1 MQNLEA
7 ASSASPVEESSSPA
21 IRWGPIF
28 GGAVA
33 ASAASIFLVLLGSG
47 LGLSVISPWP
57 SQSVSLTTFAAS
69 AAVWLV
75 VVQWLSSAIGGY
87 LAGRLRT
94 KWVGVHTDE
103 VFFRDTAHGFLS
115 WALATVFVIGI
126 LVSAIGS
133 AVGTGVKATASAAS
147 GASAGVAAGAA
158 KEVSG
163 DGGYFIDTLFRPG
176 NGASVPSDLNGSEAV
191 AAQAARIL
199 ANAALVGEMPAE
211 DKAYLA
217 RLVAAKTG
225 LAETDAQAR
234 VDAVLRRVAA
244 AKADA
249 EKTADTAR
257 KTGLTVALVGA
268 LSLLIGAFVAS
279 AAAAYGGMLRDDEE
293 MRLTEQSPQGL

>member
-1 MQNLEA
+1 MQNLDVS
-7 ASSASPVEESSSPA
+7 SSASRVEESSSPA
-21 IRWGPIF
+21 IRWGPII
-28 GGAVA
+28 GGAIA
-33 ASAASIFLVLLGSG
+33 ASAATIFLVLLGSG

-69 AAVWLV
+69 TAVWLV

-94 KWVGVHTDE
+94 KWVGIHTNE

-115 WALATVFVIGI
+115 WALATVFVVG
-126 LVSAIGS
+126 LLASAIGS
-133 AVGTGVKATASAAS
+133 AVGTGVKATASVAS
-147 GASAGVAAGAA
+147 GAVTGVAAGAA
-158 KEVSG
+158 KEAAG
-163 DGGYFIDTLFRPG
+163 DSSYFVDTLFRPG
-176 NGASVPSDLNGSEAV
+176 SGASVPSDLTGTEAV

-199 ANAALVGEMPAE
+199 ANSALAGEMPAD

-217 RLVAAKTG
+217 KLVAAKTG

-234 VDAVLRRVAA
+234 VDAVVGRIAA

-249 EKTADTAR
+249 QKTADTAR
-257 KTGLTVALVGA
+257 KTGLAVALVGA
-268 LSLLIGAFVAS
+268 LSLLIGAFIAS

-293 MRLTEQSPQGL
+293 VRLSELSP